1 MNLVDRLKQWERE
14 DKALVAQG
22 RKEGRKEGREEGR
35 QEGRQEGGFK
45 ILSSQLTKRFG
56 PIPPEIHAKLSTATP
71 VKLERWG
78 VSMLDASTL
87 DEVFKPQRRS
97 ARLQRSRG

>member
-14 DKALVAQG
+14 DKALLAQG
-22 RKEGRKEGREEGR
+22 RL
-35 QEGRQEGGFK
+35 EGRQEGGFK